1 MTSVYRKNNRRAFVL
16 DVGAGGKRQRVGIG
30 RVTAAL
36 AKQIEHHVDE
46 LLSMRGNTV
55 PIPAATQQW
64 LDGIDDKL
72 YFSIHKIG
80 LVPPRRNS
88 DFIVVTVSR
97 LFEDYL
103 ERRTD
108 LQPSTRTIIKS
119 SKLSMNKFFTPAR
132 NAGSLSA
139 AECADFKRWL
149 LVKLSPATA
158 AGQIKKCK
166 QIYRDAVDRGVVKS
180 NPFAGIVAGSQKNRD
195 RIQYVPSETAY
206 KVIEE
211 APDARWRLLIKFAR
225 FAGLR
230 IPSEPSVLKWSDV
243 LWDKNRISVY
253 SPKTKS
259 RRLVPLFPVLLPE
272 LRELFE
278 AAKPGDELVFGNTIG
293 SRSNLRTGFQKIV
306 KRAGVK
312 SWPRLFHN
320 LRASCQTD
328 LSKTFPQHV
337 ACEWLGNSEKIADDH
352 YLSVTDAD
360 FEAAIKTGDG
370 MYAATTVSRPAS
382 QTAQTTEG
390 EEINGMLIIQ
400 GEFDGSILPAGSAKT
415 RGKSARKL
423 KKRPNG

>member
-1 MTSVYRKNNRRAFVL
+1 ML
-16 DVGAGGKRQRVGIG
+16 DVGTGGKRHRVGIG

-64 LDGIDDKL
+64 LDGIDDNL
-72 YFSIHKIG
+72 YASIHRLG
-80 LVPPRRNS
+80 LVPPRRS
-88 DFIVVTVSR
+88 STFIVLTVSK
-97 LFEDYL
+97 LFDNYL
-103 ERRTD
+103 DRRTD
-108 LQPSTRTIIKS
+108 LQPSTLAIIKTA
-119 SKLSMNKFFTPAR
+119 KLSMNKYFTPGR
-132 NAGSLSA
+132 DAGSLSA

-180 NPFAGIVAGSQKNRD
+180 KPFVGIVAGSQKNRS
-195 RIQYVPSETAY
+195 RIHYVSATTINS
-206 KVIEE
+206 VIDE

-230 IPSEPSVLKWSDV
+230 MPSEPSVLKWSDV
-243 LWDKNRISVY
+243 LWDKNRISIY

-259 RRLVPLFPVLLPE
+259 RRFIPLFPVLLPE

-278 AAKPGDELVFGNTIG
+278 AANPGDELVFSNTIG
-293 SRSNLRTGFQKIV
+293 TRSNLRTGFQKIV

-328 LSKTFPQHV
+328 LSKSFPQHV

-370 MYAATTVSRPAS
+370 MYAAKPVSVPVN
-382 QTAQTTEG
+382 QTAQTAKG
-390 EEINGMLIIQ
+390 KDFNG
-400 GEFDGSILPAGSAKT
+400 ILDNTGQFALADSSCWEQNN
-415 RGKSARKL
+415 RGKPTRKR
-423 KKRPNG
+423 KKRADG